1 MSSNSEMAP
10 ICMRRLLSIHHHH
23 HHGAIPPREL
33 ASPVLHQTLSATLM
47 EENIS
52 TAETVIAKWDPNSNS
67 SPASNVATLL
77 QDRDETRTFLRCV
90 YELQNAMVFFAS
102 PDCLESPGS
111 RSHSLVRAQG
121 LMQTAMRRLKE
132 ELQRMLLSRR
142 DKLDPEVLSS
152 VSSARSPRSSVS
164 DQESED
170 DIRTV
175 GVYIGEMV
183 DASANAMADLR
194 AVAQAMISTG
204 YGKEC
209 VAIYKTTRK
218 SIVYEGL
225 YRLGFEHL
233 TLNKI
238 QKLDWG
244 VLELKVRNWLA
255 TSGVAVR
262 TLFAGERILCDHVFD
277 GSDAIRES
285 CFADIAGSAAVGLLG
300 FAESVAKTKKSPEKL
315 FRILDMFSSLSGLW
329 MDIES
334 IFSFE
339 STSAVRAQVL
349 TSLRKLAEAARATVS
364 EFESAVQKDGTKAGV
379 PGGGIHPL
387 TRYAMNYIVFLA
399 DYEETLADVY
409 AGFPLQMPPLP
420 ESFLDS
426 SAMASVSPSA
436 FDSGVSLRFAWLLV
450 VLLCKLDG
458 KAELYKEPALSYL
471 FLANNL
477 QYMIS
482 KVRESRLGFLL
493 GSGWVAKHSAKARH
507 YAASYERIGWARVAS
522 AIPPPDAAAEPPV
535 VVDGRVRVFY
545 ERFEE
550 AVRVQ
555 KEWVV
560 ADPIMKSE
568 MRSSVAELLVPAYR
582 EFYDAYRPIVAVD
595 VANGTALR
603 FAPEDVMGR
612 VMELFSGSGSGST
625 SGSDRS
631 WSKSLWWSNSH

>member
-1 MSSNSEMAP
+1 MEN
-10 ICMRRLLSIHHHH
+10 
-23 HHGAIPPREL
+23 
-33 ASPVLHQTLSATLM
+33 ASP
-47 EENIS
+47 
-52 TAETVIAKWDPNSNS
+52 
-67 SPASNVATLL
+67 
-77 QDRDETRTFLRCV
+77 
-90 YELQNAMVFFAS
+90 NAMS
-102 PDCLESPGS
+102 
-111 RSHSLVRAQG
+111 
-121 LMQTAMRRLKE
+121 
-132 ELQRMLLSRR
+132 
-142 DKLDPEVLSS
+142 
-152 VSSARSPRSSVS
+152 
-164 DQESED
+164 
-170 DIRTV
+170 
-175 GVYIGEMV
+175 
-183 DASANAMADLR
+183 DLR
-194 AVAQAMISTG
+194 ATARAMISTG
-204 YGKEC
+204 YGREC

-225 YRLGFEHL
+225 CRLGFEHL

-244 VLELKVRNWLA
+244 VLELKIRYWLA

-285 CFADIAGSAAVGLLG
+285 CFADIAGSAAVGFLG

-315 FRILDMFSSLSGLW
+315 FRILDMFSSMSGLW

-334 IFSFE
+334 VFCFD
-339 STSAVRAQVL
+339 STSAVRAQAL
-349 TSLRKLAEAARATVS
+349 TSLMKLAEAARATVS
-364 EFESAVQKDGTKAGV
+364 EFESAVQKDGSKAGV

-409 AGFPLQMPPLP
+409 AGIPLQMPPLP

-426 SAMASVSPSA
+426 SAIASVSPSA
-436 FDSGVSLRFAWLLV
+436 FGSGVSLRFAWLLV

-477 QYMIS
+477 QYMIG
-482 KVRESRLGFLL
+482 KVSESRLGFLL
-493 GSGWVAKHSAKARH
+493 GSGWVAKHAAKARH
-507 YAASYERIGWARVAS
+507 YAASYERIGWARVAA
-522 AIPPPDAAAEPPV
+522 AIPTPDAAAEPPV
-535 VVDGRVRVFY
+535 RADGRVRVFY

-555 KEWVV
+555 REWVV
-560 ADPIMKSE
+560 ADPIMKAE

-582 EFYDAYRPIVAVD
+582 EFYDAYRPIVAAD
-595 VANGTALR
+595 VVNGTALR

-612 VMELFSGSGSGST
+612 VMELFSGSGSGGSGST